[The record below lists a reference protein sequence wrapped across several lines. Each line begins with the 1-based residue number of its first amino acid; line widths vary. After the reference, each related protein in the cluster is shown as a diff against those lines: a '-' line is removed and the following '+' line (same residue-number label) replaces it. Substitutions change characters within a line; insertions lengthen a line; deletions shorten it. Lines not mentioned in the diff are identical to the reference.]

1 MGCMPHLG
9 FARETLVIV
18 GALRC
23 AGGMGSELSMATR
36 REITKKYA
44 REYATAAKKERGRML
59 DALVATTGWSRA
71 NARRQVQAASER
83 KGPQRAVRRTPRP
96 RTYGYDT
103 LRLLIR
109 IWMLAGQPSGKYL
122 AATMALWLPKLEQHG
137 EFGEDTHRLDDH
149 TRAQLLT
156 VSGATIDRLLKPT
169 RDGMRLTGISG
180 TKPGPLLRNSIQVRK
195 AGDEH
200 EQAPGFCELDLVLH
214 CGPTLKGEFC
224 RSLTLT
230 CVHTGWTENRA
241 LKNGAHRWVL
251 EAMPLIEQ
259 RLPFPLIGIDSDN
272 GGEFINDALI
282 NWAGERDLFFTR
294 ARPYHSNDNAHVE
307 QKNADI
313 VRRFVF
319 HYRYDTAME
328 LRLLNELYDLV
339 RIRFN
344 MFTATTKAVGWRVN
358 RNGKA
363 TRVYDK
369 PRTPFQRVIDS
380 GVLTDAKRAELE
392 GIFDATNPAELTR
405 RIVDIQ
411 TRLIHLAAAKT
422 DVLSQTVSRANSDEA
437 RDQLSRAS

>member
-224 RSLTLT
+224 RSLTVT

-294 ARPYHSNDNAHVE
+294 ARPYHSWS
-307 QKNADI
+307 
-313 VRRFVF
+313 RC
-319 HYRYDTAME
+319 
-328 LRLLNELYDLV
+328 L
-339 RIRFN
+339 
-344 MFTATTKAVGWRVN
+344 
-358 RNGKA
+358 
-363 TRVYDK
+363 
-369 PRTPFQRVIDS
+369 
-380 GVLTDAKRAELE
+380 
-392 GIFDATNPAELTR
+392 
-405 RIVDIQ
+405 
-411 TRLIHLAAAKT
+411 LAASCGRRHA
-422 DVLSQTVSRANSDEA
+422 DPRPPRRRSRRARRDSARRRPGGIGSRELLRCGRRRCATGRAIGRAAHARARAPDRDAAARPACRARRHPLRASRDRTAAVRFAHGREA
-437 RDQLSRAS
+437 R

>member
-1 MGCMPHLG
+1 
-9 FARETLVIV
+9 
-18 GALRC
+18 
-23 AGGMGSELSMATR
+23 MATR

-44 REYATAAKKERGRML
+44 RQYGAASKKGRGRML
-59 DALVATTGWSRA
+59 DELVGATGWSRA
-71 NARRQVQAASER
+71 NARRQVAAAMAR
-83 KGPQRAVRRTPRP
+83 KGPQRAVQRAPRP

-109 IWMLAGQPSGKYL
+109 VWMLAGQPAGKYL
-122 AATMALWLPKLEQHG
+122 AATMGLWLPKLERHG
-137 EFGEDTHRLDDH
+137 EFGEDAHRLTDH
-149 TRAQLLT
+149 TRTQLLA

-180 TKPGPLLRNSIQVRK
+180 TKPGPLLRTSIQVRK

-200 EQAPGFCELDLVLH
+200 EQQPGFCELDLVLH

-224 RSLTLT
+224 RSLTVT
-230 CVHTGWTENRA
+230 DVHTGWTENRA

-259 RLPFPLIGIDSDN
+259 RLPFPLVGIDSDN

-282 NWAGERDLFFTR
+282 AWAGDRDLFFTR

-307 QKNADI
+307 QKNGDI
-313 VRRFVF
+313 VRRHAF
-319 HYRYDTAME
+319 HYRYDTTME
-328 LRLLNELYDLV
+328 LRLLNELYELV

-344 MFTATTKAVGWRVN
+344 MFTATTKAIDWRVN

-363 TRVYDK
+363 TRVYDA
-369 PRTPFQRVIDS
+369 PRTPYQRVIDS
-380 GVLTDAKRAELE
+380 GVLTQEKRAELE
-392 GIFDATNPAELTR
+392 AVFEATNPADLTR

-422 DVLSQTVSRANSDEA
+422 DVLSQTVSRAKPDEA
-437 RDQLSRAS
+437 RDDHSRAS